1 MGKGNTM
8 KETKPRDKAILPRN
22 FGELLNFFYG
32 TKFDTEVKF
41 GRFKVDF
48 YSENMK
54 LAFEYDGIQHY
65 SVIQKI
71 ESDKRKNELLES
83 EGIKLVR
90 WPYYFMPTK
99 DTCKYVFHDHYSEQK
114 FSSMLQTMFGTNDES
129 EMSAPGF
136 HSTPNIPANFIWPG
150 IDKFLYELDVAPPS
164 ILHQVRH
171 SLKLYCQVRADN
183 DYEIVIPTYHEKF
196 MEFFDG
202 NDDESYLRFVYKN
215 GSQTV

>member
-1 MGKGNTM
+1 M
-8 KETKPRDKAILPRN
+8 KETKPRNIAILPRN

-99 DTCKYVFHDHYSEQK
+99 DTCKYIFHDHYSEQK

-171 SLKLYCQVRADN
+171 SLKLYCQARADN

>member
-1 MGKGNTM
+1 M
-8 KETKPRDKAILPRN
+8 DSVFILPRN
-22 FGELLNFFYG
+22 FVELLGFFYDIE
-32 TKFDTEVKF
+32 FETEVKF

-71 ESDKRKNELLES
+71 ESDKRKNVLLEN
-83 EGIKLVR
+83 EGITLVR

-99 DTCKYVFHDHYSEQK
+99 DTCKFVFKDHFSEDK
-114 FSSMLQTMFGTNDES
+114 FSSMLRTMFGTNNES

-136 HSTPNIPANFIWPG
+136 HDTPNIPANFIWPG
-150 IDKFLYELDVAPPS
+150 IDKFLNELDVTPRS

-171 SLKLYCQVRADN
+171 SLKLYCRRCPCEV
-183 DYEIVIPTYHEKF
+183 VIPTYHDKF
-196 MEFFDG
+196 MEFFKRI
-202 NDDESYLRFVYKN
+202 DDAAYLGLAYPY
-215 GSQTV
+215 SE